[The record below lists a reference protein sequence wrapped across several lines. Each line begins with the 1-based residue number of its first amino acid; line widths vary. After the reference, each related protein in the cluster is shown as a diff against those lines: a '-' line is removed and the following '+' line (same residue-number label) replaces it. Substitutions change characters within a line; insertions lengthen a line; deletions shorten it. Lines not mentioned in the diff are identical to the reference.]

1 MATTAI
7 AALSQLIHE
16 ELSLSKKDLEPG
28 VDGIFEKMYTSSA
41 GVERDVGRTW
51 QKILTFVTGLAGSF
65 KNVDIVGHGAD
76 ARATGQ
82 VHNWDASPRVY
93 PGLTNQPF
101 SGSVQKKITLVEGMG
116 TMHIPIHH
124 LQVDRLDAAMGQTL
138 SRLIRGTAK
147 RVAMDD
153 ARCYYTNDATVKPI
167 WKGSTTIADSVPT
180 NTNTTTVHSF
190 GGDAVGRIGRLA
202 PGDQVDARDVS
213 DANDDILSG
222 GIGGI
227 VTKVDYIGKTF
238 SVIWS
243 GTVTF
248 GDLDY
253 ITQHGSLETDV
264 ASTFGPSGAET
275 WLVNSG
281 TVFNLSL
288 TTHPQ
293 FKSLIVAA
301 GGAVME
307 ENFLNKYCGGFYD
320 AYGGMY
326 DLDSIITTTGVA
338 TAWLDSLDGLGR
350 FARNGKALTVKG
362 GWMSMGYVYNG
373 KEFEMLISRFQ
384 AGGQAYICK
393 MGENNL
399 RRCVPP
405 PMSGTGGMNDF
416 AGEIQFVAPLM
427 GSATNFLPH
436 YDSGLTQFIHAP
448 FSCFREWYPEQ
459 IPGIKV
465 TGLAEINP

>member
-7 AALSQLIHE
+7 AALSELIHE

-41 GVERDVGRTW
+41 GVERDIGRTW
-51 QKILTFVTGLAGSF
+51 QKIITFVTGLAGSY
-65 KNVDIVGHGAD
+65 KNVNVVGHGAD
-76 ARATGQ
+76 TLSTGQ

-116 TMHIPIHH
+116 TMHIPLHH

-138 SRLIRGTAK
+138 SRLVRGTAK

-153 ARCYYTNDATVKPI
+153 ADNFYTNDATIKPVYEIGTRADDVTNDASALITYGFVNSGVK
-167 WKGSTTIADSVPT
+167 
-180 NTNTTTVHSF
+180 
-190 GGDAVGRIGRLA
+190 GRIGRIA
-202 PGDQVDARDVS
+202 PGMQLDAIDRASPDVVLTNGS
-213 DANDDILSG
+213 
-222 GIGGI
+222 GGI
-227 VTKVDYIGKTF
+227 VTKVDYVGKTF
-238 SVIWS
+238 TVAYT
-243 GTVTF
+243 GTVTH
-248 GDLDY
+248 DADDDY
-253 ITQHGSLETDV
+253 LIQSGSLGTDAV
-264 ASTFGPSGAET
+264 FGPSGAET
-275 WLVNSG
+275 WLVDSG

-293 FKSLIVAA
+293 FKSIIAA
-301 GGAVME
+301 VGNAVLE
-307 ENFLNKYCGGFYD
+307 ENILNKYCGSFYD

-338 TAWLDSLDGLGR
+338 TAWLYSLDGLGR
-350 FARNGKALTVKG
+350 FARNGAALTVKG
-362 GWMSMGYVYNG
+362 GWMTMGYVYNG
-373 KEFEMLISRFQ
+373 KEFEMLVSRFQ
-384 AGGQAYICK
+384 NAGQAYICK
-393 MGENNL
+393 LGENNL

-405 PMSGTGGMNDF
+405 PISGSGRMNDF

-459 IPGIKV
+459 IPGVKL
-465 TGLAEINP
+465 TGLAEITV